1 MRQTHLTPIYEMS
14 SRQIR
19 PGNHSNLKAVI
30 RWSLRI
36 FLVVAGIALLLL
48 ATFVAINL
56 KDEALTPETQ
66 ALLQD
71 QLFHLPDEQNSFYI
85 LVMMNAAPGTDLLKN
100 GINKIEAQQS
110 LYQQDKAYYQSHP
123 HPEVEESTLSFNW
136 NNNRCRQ
143 TIQNCVQM
151 DLAKR
156 AGLRAQMAS
165 NQILA
170 ERYALMRKTGGYEEH
185 LIPTFNASVPPYSS
199 LSRAIDLLLTQA
211 SFDIADGK
219 LDAGLQLLESNDR
232 YLRGALKNSSSLIS
246 KMVMQTAIRKQARTV
261 SELLVLYPALL
272 EQYADRV
279 SRLVQPMT
287 EAERSLE
294 RAFLYEASVQ
304 AQFPQHLFA
313 SLATTQDKSE
323 MAPWPLNVLGN
334 FTFQPNATSNMVARN
349 WAFIIGAARNT
360 AVDFNASKERL
371 EKMREAFNAGG
382 ISFYLEHAYNPVGK
396 ILMQVGIPDYALTY
410 IGKSLDTDAYLR
422 LVSLQVDILRKKIP
436 DADIPAYLANAPPT
450 LRSPYDGSAMLWD
463 TRSAQLKFI
472 GHEKASS
479 NLDAGNVNIVAL
491 H

>member
-1 MRQTHLTPIYEMS
+1 MS
-14 SRQIR
+14 KTLAANTRQIR

-36 FLVVAGIALLLL
+36 FLIVAGIVLLLL

-56 KDEALTPETQ
+56 KDEALTPVTK

-71 QLFHLPDEQNSFYI
+71 QQFHLPDAQNSFYI
-85 LVMMNAAPGTDLLKN
+85 LVMMNAALDTDLLKN
-100 GINKIEAQQS
+100 GIDKIRTQQA
-110 LYQQDKAYYQSHP
+110 LYQKDKAYYQSHP
-123 HPEVEESTLSFNW
+123 HPEADEKLLSFNW

-151 DLAKR
+151 DLKKR
-156 AGLRAQMAS
+156 AELAQQIVS
-165 NQILA
+165 NQVLA
-170 ERYALMRKTGGYEEH
+170 ERYALMRKMGGYEEH

-219 LDAGLQLLESNDR
+219 LDAGLQLLESNNR
-232 YLRGALKNSSSLIS
+232 YLRVVLKNSSSLLS
-246 KMVMQTAIRKQARTV
+246 KMVMQAAIRRQARTV

-272 EQYADRV
+272 EHHADRV
-279 SRLVQPMT
+279 SLLVQTMT

-294 RAFLYEASVQ
+294 QPFLYEAGVQ
-304 AQFPQHLFA
+304 TQFPQHLPA
-313 SLATTQDKSE
+313 SLEMTPDKSE
-323 MAPWPLNVLGN
+323 MTPWPLNVLGN

-349 WAFIIGAARNT
+349 WTYIIDTARNT
-360 AVDFNASKERL
+360 AVDFSASKERL
-371 EKMREAFNAGG
+371 KKMREAVNADG

-436 DADIPAYLANAPPT
+436 DADIPAYLARAPVA

-463 TRSAQLKFI
+463 ASSAQLKFI

-491 H
+491 R